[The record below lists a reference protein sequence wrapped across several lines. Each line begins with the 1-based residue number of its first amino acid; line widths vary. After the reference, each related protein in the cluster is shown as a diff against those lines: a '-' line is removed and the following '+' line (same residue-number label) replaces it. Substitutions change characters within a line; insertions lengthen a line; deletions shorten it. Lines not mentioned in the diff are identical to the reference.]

1 MNLAEILPQEAVLPE
16 LEGQSLEAVLEE
28 LTGPLLVLHPE
39 IAGFDVVKA
48 LCERENMG
56 STAVGEGV
64 AIPHGKV
71 PGLHSIALAVGR
83 SRDGVDFKAPDKALC
98 HIFYLILAPAE
109 GGAGPHLR
117 LLAQIARRAKDPVF
131 RSEVL
136 LAESRAQL
144 WQTLTAP

>member
-1 MNLAEILPQEAVLPE
+1 MNLAEILSQDAVLPK
-16 LEGQSLEAVLEE
+16 LEARTREAVLEE
-28 LTGPLLVLHPE
+28 LTRPLLAQHPE
-39 IAGFDVVKA
+39 LAGFDVVHT

-56 STAVGEGV
+56 STAVGDGV

-71 PGLHSIALAVGR
+71 PGLQHVALAVGR
-83 SRDGVDFKAPDKALC
+83 SLEGVDFNAPDKKLC
-98 HIFYLILAPAE
+98 HIFYLILAPVTE
-109 GGAGPHLR
+109 AGQHLR

-136 LAESRAQL
+136 LAENRAQL